1 MGAILAVVANKLYQE
16 YQGYASTCINNNPEL
31 EVLRW
36 RYMTATPI
44 IDVTF
49 DGNAFNVR
57 SNTDGDLFFF
67 DHIIG
72 EESESN
78 VNGRTQKVSKL
89 EIK

>member
-1 MGAILAVVANKLYQE
+1 MDDTRK
-16 YQGYASTCINNNPEL
+16 INFLFLGLDEN
-31 EVLRW
+31 LRW

-89 EIK
+89 QMK

>member
-1 MGAILAVVANKLYQE
+1 
-16 YQGYASTCINNNPEL
+16 
-31 EVLRW
+31 
-36 RYMTATPI
+36 MTATPI

-78 VNGRTQKVSKL
+78 VNGRTQKVSELQIEQWKL
-89 EIK
+89 

>member
-1 MGAILAVVANKLYQE
+1 
-16 YQGYASTCINNNPEL
+16 
-31 EVLRW
+31 
-36 RYMTATPI
+36 MTATPI

-78 VNGRTQKVSKL
+78 VNGRTQKVREL
-89 EIK
+89 QML

>member
-1 MGAILAVVANKLYQE
+1 MTLVKMSFLFVGLDENLI
-16 YQGYASTCINNNPEL
+16 
-31 EVLRW
+31 W

-49 DGNAFNVR
+49 DGNEFNVR

-72 EESESN
+72 EELESI
-78 VNGRTQKVSKL
+78 VNGRTQKVSEL
-89 EIK
+89 QIQ